1 MSLVFTLKG
10 RSSTLSTDFVPPIE
24 LDPSHQY
31 GIALIGFYSY
41 NTIPNIEEN
50 TYLYYSEASA
60 EGVQEKKLQI
70 PSGTYE
76 ISDIE
81 KYLAKYL
88 IAAENERDKIFYL
101 RPNNTTLKCE
111 LFHRS
116 ISIDFTKSDVLGK
129 LLGFSRKNLAAGV
142 EHQSDLPVNIVP
154 VRCIHVDCSL
164 AQGSF
169 YNDKICHT
177 IYEFSVGVDPGY
189 AIDITPQHLIY
200 LPVSSSGTI
209 DNITLNILDQ
219 DFNFVNFRGE
229 EIIVRL
235 ELKKWS

>member
-24 LDPSHQY
+24 LDPNSQY

-50 TYLYYSEASA
+50 TYLHYSE
-60 EGVQEKKLQI
+60 GGKEKKLQI

-81 KYLAKYL
+81 NYLSKYLVK
-88 IAAENERDKIFYL
+88 ENESEKRENFFYL

-116 ISIDFTKSDVLGK
+116 ISIDFTTSIELGR
-129 LLGFSRKNLAAGV
+129 LLGFSQKHLPAGI

-154 VRCIHVDCSL
+154 VRCIHIDCSL
-164 AQGSF
+164 ARGSF

-189 AIDITPQHLIY
+189 AIDLTPQHLIY
-200 LPVSSSGTI
+200 LPVSNSGRI
-209 DNITLNILDQ
+209 DNISLNILDQ
-219 DFNFVNFRGE
+219 DFNLVNFRGE